1 MRSKAMLC
9 FLAAVFL
16 GACHP
21 RIAPQMDFPDSRTGS
36 LLQHLNTRNKGLKS
50 IKAIG
55 RLRLWNAKA
64 RQSTRIAWLA
74 ALDGRMRAVVL
85 GPAGNAWMRFSYDG
99 SSLYFASA
107 AREGVRKKGCE
118 DPGLQRILNVPIS
131 IGELI
136 AYLGGRVPVYDYD
149 EAAFAPGRAR
159 SDAGAPQQLVLTNDW
174 SGLREKIR
182 LRPDGNSASS
192 VAIYEGENLRY
203 RAKLAD
209 YRQVNGFSLP
219 GRIEVTGAGSAGFAL
234 RVERIWT
241 NIPVE
246 DEQFVISRQ

>member
-9 FLAAVFL
+9 CLAAVFL

-21 RIAPQMDFPDSRTGS
+21 RVAPQIDFPDSRTGN
-36 LLQHLNTRNKGLKS
+36 LLQRLNTRNHGLKT
-50 IKAIG
+50 IKGIG
-55 RLRLWNAKA
+55 KLRLWNAQG
-64 RQSTRIAWLA
+64 RQSSRIAWLA
-74 ALDGRMRAVVL
+74 TLDGRMRAVVL
-85 GPAGNAWMRFSYDG
+85 GPAGNALMRFSYDG

-107 AREGVRKKGCE
+107 AKDGVRKKACE
-118 DPGLQRILNVPIS
+118 DPGLQHILDVPIS

-136 AYLGGRVPVYDYD
+136 AYLGGRVPVYEYE
-149 EAAFAPGRAR
+149 EAAFVPGRAR
-159 SDAGAPQQLVLTNDW
+159 SDAEVPQQLVLTNDW

-182 LRPDGNSASS
+182 LRPDRASASS
-192 VAIYEGENLRY
+192 VAIYEGRDLRY
-203 RAKLAD
+203 QAKLAD
-209 YRQVNGFSLP
+209 YQQVNGFSLP
-219 GRIEVTGAGSAGFAL
+219 GQIEVTGAGSAGFAL